1 MKMMRKIAT
10 LLLAICLVVPCFSM
24 VSHAANRIMFEDPS
38 TAVGEQLALKG
49 VIQTDSAMEDRKVV
63 MTYDTTML
71 KFVSGDNVTETATG
85 QLTYEA
91 KGVAN
96 ARRVEFIM
104 NFDVLKEGTTQ
115 VKVESYTVYS
125 TTDVALRCE
134 QGYSTIKIAAGTAPT
149 LEVDTDE
156 PAEEVG
162 AIVEVDGASYT
173 FTQDF
178 EASEIPEGFV
188 ESTMEYAGT
197 NYKVVMQEETGLY
210 LGYLVNA
217 DGEGKFFL
225 YVSDNATFAPFV
237 QVEIS
242 DSTVITFL
250 SDVEDIV
257 LAEPYEMSQAEING
271 STFPA
276 WQNTENTD
284 LWILYA
290 MSSQGESSLYQFDS
304 VEGTYQRFEVPV
316 VEEEEEQ
323 ASFMAKLDEMLGENI
338 NTVIYVIGI
347 GFILLLVFVIVL
359 SVKLYNRNAE
369 LDELYDEYG
378 IDLFDDELG
387 ANKNKKD
394 SRIIN
399 LEEDD
404 EDDDFD
410 YRARYGLK
418 DEEEDSFVNISEE
431 TEDDIVIAEL
441 DQIEEQTE
449 EAEAEEIEAE
459 ENEAKE
465 DEVEEVE
472 AVVAV
477 EDVEDPEEAIRA
489 VAAEI
494 EKDEKYWDDEDDLD
508 FEINFID
515 LDD

>member
-1 MKMMRKIAT
+1 MRKIAT

-38 TAVGEQLALKG
+38 TAVGEKLALKG

-71 KFVSGDNVTETATG
+71 KFVSGDGVTETAAG

-91 KGVAN
+91 KGA
-96 ARRVEFIM
+96 AGGQRVEFVM

-115 VKVESYTVYS
+115 VKVEDYTVFS
-125 TTDVALRCE
+125 TTDARLTCE
-134 QGYSTIKIAAGTAPT
+134 KGYSTIKIAAGTVAPT
-149 LEVDTDE
+149 VD
-156 PAEEVG
+156 EEQPSEDAG
-162 AIVEVDGASYT
+162 AIVEVDGEEYT
-173 FTQDF
+173 FTGEF
-178 EASEIPEGFV
+178 ETSEIPEGFV
-188 ESTMEYAGT
+188 ESTLEYAGT
-197 NYKVVMQEETGLY
+197 DYKVAMQEETGLY

-225 YVSDNATFAPFV
+225 YVSENATFAPFV
-237 QVEIS
+237 QKEIS
-242 DSTVITFL
+242 DDTVITFL
-250 SDVEDIV
+250 SNVDDIV
-257 LAEPYEMSQAEING
+257 LTEPYEMSQAEING

-290 MSSQGESSLYQFDS
+290 INNQGETSLYQFDS
-304 VEGTYQRFEVPV
+304 VEGTYQRFEKPV
-316 VEEEEEQ
+316 VEEEEEL
-323 ASFMAKLDEMLGENI
+323 SFMAKLDEMLGEHI

-378 IDLFDDELG
+378 IDLFDDEELD
-387 ANKNKKD
+387 KKTSKKD

-399 LEEDD
+399 LDEE
-404 EDDDFD
+404 DDFD
-410 YRARYGLK
+410 YDSIYKAE
-418 DEEEDSFVNISEE
+418 DEVEDTFTNISEE

-441 DQIEEQTE
+441 DEVEADEEMETDDEVRTE
-449 EAEAEEIEAE
+449 EEVEVD
-459 ENEAKE
+459 K
-465 DEVEEVE
+465 EVEEIMNP
-472 AVVAV
+472 
-477 EDVEDPEEAIRA
+477 EDSLKA

-494 EKDEKYWDDEDDLD
+494 KKDEKYWDDDDDID
-508 FEINFID
+508 FEMDFID

>member
-1 MKMMRKIAT
+1 MKVMRKIAT

-38 TAVGEQLALKG
+38 TAVGEKLALKG

-71 KFVSGDNVTETATG
+71 KFVSGDGVTETAAG

-91 KGVAN
+91 KGA
-96 ARRVEFIM
+96 AGGQRVEFIM

-115 VKVESYTVYS
+115 VKVEDYTVYS
-125 TTDVALRCE
+125 TADARLTCE
-134 QGYSTIKIAAGTAPT
+134 KGYSTIKIAAGTTPAPV
-149 LEVDTDE
+149 VDEDE
-156 PAEEVG
+156 PSEDVG
-162 AIVEVDGASYT
+162 AIVEVAGETYT
-173 FTQDF
+173 FTEEF
-178 EASEIPEGFV
+178 ESSDIPEGFV
-188 ESTMEYAGT
+188 ESTLEYAGT
-197 NYKVVMQEETGLY
+197 NYKVVAQEETGLY

-217 DGEGKFFL
+217 SGEGNFFL
-225 YVSDNATFAPFV
+225 YVPENATFAPFV
-237 QVEIS
+237 QMEIS

-250 SDVEDIV
+250 SNVDDIV

-284 LWILYA
+284 LWVLYA
-290 MSSQGESSLYQFDS
+290 INNQGETSLYQFDS
-304 VEGTYQRFEVPV
+304 VEGTYQRFEKPV
-316 VEEEEEQ
+316 VEEEEEL
-323 ASFMAKLDEMLGENI
+323 SFMAKMDAMLGEHI

-378 IDLFDDELG
+378 IDLFDDEEVEKK
-387 ANKNKKD
+387 ASKKD

-399 LEEDD
+399 LDEE
-404 EDDDFD
+404 DDFD
-410 YRARYGLK
+410 YESEYES
-418 DEEEDSFVNISEE
+418 DEEEEDTFTNISEE

-441 DQIEEQTE
+441 DEVEDNEVEDNVTEDNEAKDDEVIEKV
-449 EAEAEEIEAE
+449 EEIE
-459 ENEAKE
+459 
-465 DEVEEVE
+465 
-472 AVVAV
+472 
-477 EDVEDPEEAIRA
+477 DPEDAIRA

-494 EKDEKYWDDEDDLD
+494 EKDEKYWDDDDLD
-508 FEINFID
+508 FEIDFID

>member
-1 MKMMRKIAT
+1 MKVMRKIAT

-38 TAVGEQLALKG
+38 TAVGEKLALKG
-49 VIQTDSAMEDRKVV
+49 VIQTDSAMKDRKVV

-71 KFVSGDNVTETATG
+71 KFVSGDGVTETAAG

-91 KGVAN
+91 KGA
-96 ARRVEFIM
+96 AGGQRVEFIM

-115 VKVESYTVYS
+115 VKVEDYTVHS
-125 TTDVALRCE
+125 TADARLTCE
-134 QGYSTIKIAAGTAPT
+134 KGYSTIKIAAGTTPAPV
-149 LEVDTDE
+149 VDEDE
-156 PAEEVG
+156 PSEDVG
-162 AIVEVDGASYT
+162 AIVEVAGETYT
-173 FTQDF
+173 FTEEF
-178 EASEIPEGFV
+178 ESSDIPEGFV
-188 ESTMEYAGT
+188 ESTLEYAGT
-197 NYKVVMQEETGLY
+197 NYKVVAQEETGLY

-217 DGEGKFFL
+217 SGEGKFFL
-225 YVSDNATFAPFV
+225 YVPENATFAPFV
-237 QVEIS
+237 QMEIS

-250 SDVEDIV
+250 SNVDDIV

-290 MSSQGESSLYQFDS
+290 INNQGETSLYQFDS
-304 VEGTYQRFEVPV
+304 VEGTYQRFEKPV
-316 VEEEEEQ
+316 VEEEEEL
-323 ASFMAKLDEMLGENI
+323 SFMAKLDEMLGEHI

-347 GFILLLVFVIVL
+347 GFILLLVLVIVL

-378 IDLFDDELG
+378 IDLFDDEVVE
-387 ANKNKKD
+387 KKADKQD

-399 LEEDD
+399 L
-404 EDDDFD
+404 
-410 YRARYGLK
+410 
-418 DEEEDSFVNISEE
+418 DEEEDFDYETEYESEDEEEDTFTLISEE

-441 DQIEEQTE
+441 DEV
-449 EAEAEEIEAE
+449 EADEAV
-459 ENEAKE
+459 E
-465 DEVEEVE
+465 DDEEVE
-472 AVVAV
+472 VV
-477 EDVEDPEEAIRA
+477 EEIQDPEDAIKA

-494 EKDEKYWDDEDDLD
+494 EKDEKYWDDDDDID
-508 FEINFID
+508 FEMDFID

>member
-1 MKMMRKIAT
+1 MKVMRKIAT

-38 TAVGEQLALKG
+38 TAVGEKLALKG

-71 KFVSGDNVTETATG
+71 KFVSGDGVTETAAG

-91 KGVAN
+91 KGA
-96 ARRVEFIM
+96 AGGQRVEFIM

-115 VKVESYTVYS
+115 VKVEDYTVYS
-125 TTDVALRCE
+125 TADARLTCE
-134 QGYSTIKIAAGTAPT
+134 KGYSTIKIAAGTTPAPV
-149 LEVDTDE
+149 VDEDE
-156 PAEEVG
+156 PSEDVG
-162 AIVEVDGASYT
+162 AIVEVAGETYT
-173 FTQDF
+173 FTEEF
-178 EASEIPEGFV
+178 ETSEIPEGFV
-188 ESTMEYAGT
+188 ESTLEYAGT
-197 NYKVVMQEETGLY
+197 NYKVVAQEETGLY

-217 DGEGKFFL
+217 SGEGNFFL
-225 YVSDNATFAPFV
+225 YVPENATFAPFV
-237 QVEIS
+237 QMEIS

-250 SDVEDIV
+250 SNVDDIV

-284 LWILYA
+284 LWVLYA
-290 MSSQGESSLYQFDS
+290 INNQGETSLYQFDS
-304 VEGTYQRFEVPV
+304 VEGTYQRFEKPV
-316 VEEEEEQ
+316 VEEEEEL
-323 ASFMAKLDEMLGENI
+323 SFMAKLDEMLGEHI

-347 GFILLLVFVIVL
+347 GFILLLVLVIVL

-378 IDLFDDELG
+378 IDLFDDEVVE
-387 ANKNKKD
+387 KKADKQD

-399 LEEDD
+399 L
-404 EDDDFD
+404 
-410 YRARYGLK
+410 
-418 DEEEDSFVNISEE
+418 DEEEDFDYESEYESDEEEEDTFTNISEE

-441 DQIEEQTE
+441 DEVEDNEVEDNVTEDNEAKDDEVIEKV
-449 EAEAEEIEAE
+449 EEIE
-459 ENEAKE
+459 
-465 DEVEEVE
+465 
-472 AVVAV
+472 
-477 EDVEDPEEAIRA
+477 DPEDAIRA

-494 EKDEKYWDDEDDLD
+494 EKDEKYWDDDDLD
-508 FEINFID
+508 FEIDFID

>member
-1 MKMMRKIAT
+1 MKVMRKIAT

-38 TAVGEQLALKG
+38 TAVGEKLALKG
-49 VIQTDSAMEDRKVV
+49 VIQTDSTMEDRKVV

-71 KFVSGDNVTETATG
+71 KFVSGDGVTETAAG

-91 KGVAN
+91 KGA
-96 ARRVEFIM
+96 AGGQRVEFIM

-115 VKVESYTVYS
+115 VKVEDYTVYS
-125 TTDVALRCE
+125 TADARLSCE
-134 QGYSTIKIAAGTAPT
+134 KGYSTIKIAAGTTPAPF
-149 LEVDTDE
+149 VDEDE
-156 PAEEVG
+156 PSEDVG
-162 AIVEVDGASYT
+162 AIVEVAGETYT
-173 FTQDF
+173 FTEEF
-178 EASEIPEGFV
+178 ESSDIPEGFV
-188 ESTMEYAGT
+188 ESTLEYAGT
-197 NYKVVMQEETGLY
+197 NYKVVAQEETGLY

-217 DGEGKFFL
+217 SGEGNFFL
-225 YVSDNATFAPFV
+225 YVPENATFAPFV
-237 QVEIS
+237 QMEIS

-250 SDVEDIV
+250 SNVDDIV

-290 MSSQGESSLYQFDS
+290 INNQGETSLYQFDS
-304 VEGTYQRFEVPV
+304 VEGTYQRFEKPV
-316 VEEEEEQ
+316 VEEEEL
-323 ASFMAKLDEMLGENI
+323 SFMAKLDEMLGEHI

-347 GFILLLVFVIVL
+347 GFILLLVLVIVL

-378 IDLFDDELG
+378 IDLFDDEVVE
-387 ANKNKKD
+387 KKADKQD

-399 LEEDD
+399 L
-404 EDDDFD
+404 
-410 YRARYGLK
+410 
-418 DEEEDSFVNISEE
+418 DEEEDFDYETEYESEDEEEDTFTLISEE

-441 DQIEEQTE
+441 DEV
-449 EAEAEEIEAE
+449 EADEAV
-459 ENEAKE
+459 E
-465 DEVEEVE
+465 DDEEVE
-472 AVVAV
+472 VV
-477 EDVEDPEEAIRA
+477 EEIQDPEDAIKA

-494 EKDEKYWDDEDDLD
+494 EKDEKYWDDDDDID
-508 FEINFID
+508 FEMDFID